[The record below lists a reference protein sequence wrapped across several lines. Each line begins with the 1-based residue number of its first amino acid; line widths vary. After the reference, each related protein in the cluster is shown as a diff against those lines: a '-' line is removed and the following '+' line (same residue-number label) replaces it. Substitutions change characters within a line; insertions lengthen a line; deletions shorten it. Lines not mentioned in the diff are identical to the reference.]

1 MRSRYTAHATASL
14 NPKAVD
20 YILDTWAPEQRAA
33 LVRNDI
39 AAWASGAQ
47 WLELQV
53 ISTALGQTGDNQGM
67 VEFEARYRQQGRVH
81 VHHERSLFCKRQG
94 RWYFA
99 GPLG

>member
-20 YILDTWAPEQRAA
+20 YILETWAPEHRASLA
-33 LVRNDI
+33 RDDI
-39 AAWASGAQ
+39 ATWATGAQ
-47 WLELQV
+47 WLELKV
-53 ISTALGQTGDNQGM
+53 LSTTLGQTGDNQGM

-81 VHHERSLFCKRQG
+81 VHHERSLFRRDQE
-94 RWYFA
+94 RWYFV